1 MEKTLE
7 ELVLQHYDKLN
18 DTDKQMW
25 QTITKHCTS
34 VMNASIDEVAS
45 LCNVSRTTLSRF
57 VRKIGLDGFSELKVR
72 LRMEK
77 KEATLCDDASIYE
90 DACDTIIQYV
100 QEQRSKNYAAICELL
115 FNAKRIVAYGS
126 GDIQHSVAK
135 HMKRLFTSAQEM
147 VYDIGGSTFDSAL
160 LDVIDDNDVVILISL
175 SGNNAQMTSVAK
187 QLKMRGVKLI
197 SLTEFKNNALS
208 ALCDES
214 LYISSTNFNLMKRHP
229 NYKVTMFY
237 YVLVELLFINYS
249 LYKQKKIVA
258 SI

>member
-25 QTITKHCTS
+25 QKISQCSKQVMTS
-34 VMNASIDEVAS
+34 SIDDVAS

-77 KEATLCDDASIYE
+77 QESSLGNDASIYE

-100 QEQRSKNYAAICELL
+100 QEQRKKNYTNICEML
-115 FNAKRIVAYGS
+115 FKANRIIAYGS

-135 HMKRLFTSAQEM
+135 HMKRLFSSAQEL
-147 VYDIGGSTFDSAL
+147 VYDIGGSTFDASL
-160 LDVIDDNDVVILISL
+160 LDVIDDNDVVVLISL
-175 SGNNAQMTSVAK
+175 SGNNTQMLSVAK
-187 QLKMRGVKLI
+187 QLKMRGVRLI

-214 LYISSTNFNLMKRHP
+214 LYISSTNYNLMKRHP

-249 LYKQKKIVA
+249 LYKQKKLN
-258 SI
+258 